1 MMQIDLTKD
10 TKNFEDEVNKVI
22 ELTKFNVSQFIL
34 IYINI
39 SIENKRQKRF

>member
-1 MMQIDLTKD
+1 MQIDLTKD